1 VTVWLLL
8 TLPLLVAMA
17 VLLHNPSAFALLGQA
32 AQRMMGRF
40 ARGFDITTW
49 SLTLNHAM
57 RSLFQRPLRLSA
69 AVLYQIAG
77 LLVGA
82 LETWLVLR
90 WVDRPVSIPASI
102 ALEATTQAVRHFIFF
117 VPAGLGAQEAALMG
131 VATLL
136 GIPHEAALALS
147 LAKRMREILF
157 GVPALLGWHWIE
169 ARELKGKRLRALD
182 AR

>member
-1 VTVWLLL
+1 
-8 TLPLLVAMA
+8 
-17 VLLHNPSAFALLGQA
+17 
-32 AQRMMGRF
+32 
-40 ARGFDITTW
+40 
-49 SLTLNHAM
+49 
-57 RSLFQRPLRLSA
+57 LST

-77 LLVGA
+77 MLVGA

-90 WVDRPVSIPASI
+90 WVDQPVSIPASI